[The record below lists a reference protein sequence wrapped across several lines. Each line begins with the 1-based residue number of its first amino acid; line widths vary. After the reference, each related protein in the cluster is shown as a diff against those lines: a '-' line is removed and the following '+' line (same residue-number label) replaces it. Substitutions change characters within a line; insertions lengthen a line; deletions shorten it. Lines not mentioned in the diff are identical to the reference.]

1 MDCSVVQ
8 VGSHERV
15 AVFFEEFF
23 RSGIENDGHVR
34 PQLEFLLP
42 NGGCSI
48 PMGLVGK
55 TERMEEDWA
64 KMFAIQNRTGTELD
78 SELAIHSHGHRDTDA
93 MESFLGLGSAKRS
106 SNDGASAPNR
116 RKYVRV
122 LCWLYLADFVVFE
135 YELPDE
141 CQQEP
146 MQSAI
151 ALVRKSSAHS
161 FMIQD
166 KV

>member
-1 MDCSVVQ
+1 M
-8 VGSHERV
+8 GSHERI

-23 RSGIENDGHVR
+23 RSGIKNDGHVR

-42 NGGCSI
+42 NGCSI

-55 TERMEEDWA
+55 TERLEEDWA
-64 KMFAIQNRTGTELD
+64 KIFAIQNRTGTEFD
-78 SELAIHSHGHRDTDA
+78 SELAVHSHGDRDKDA

-116 RKYVRV
+116 HKYVRV

-151 ALVRKSSAHS
+151 ALVRKASAHS

-166 KV
+166 TV